1 MPFSF
6 EDYSRN
12 QISDRLENVT
22 NSISSLNLLV
32 IGGSTVLGSLNHP
45 SFVTQAL
52 QMEKGISIR
61 KIAEPNIRLEK
72 VLGFMR
78 QMPDLH
84 FDYCV
89 VQLGS
94 GDSQPVN
101 KFCRRRKSEGLH
113 SKFIKW
119 VPFVS
124 VPNTSPA
131 KYLEKLEE
139 LIQCLNDH
147 NVPVIWIVTLLGNSR
162 HIRYRN
168 LRKLYCAELPKS
180 CRAKLFGVIDLN
192 ELLTGPEVSSD
203 RVHPSFLGQQKI
215 LQTLKEYFFSTV

>member
-1 MPFSF
+1 MT
-6 EDYSRN
+6 N
-12 QISDRLENVT
+12 QIR
-22 NSISSLNLLV
+22 SLSLLV

-52 QMEKGISIR
+52 QKEKRISIR

-72 VLGFMR
+72 VLGYMR

-94 GDSQPVN
+94 GDSQLVN
-101 KFCRRRKSEGLH
+101 RFCGRRNSEELH

-119 VPFVS
+119 VPFLS
-124 VPNTSPA
+124 IPNTRPA
-131 KYLEKLEE
+131 KYLEELEE
-139 LIQCLNDH
+139 LIQSLNNH

-168 LRKLYCAELPKS
+168 LRKLYCADLPKS
-180 CRAKLFGVIDLN
+180 CRVKLFRVIDLN

-203 RVHPSFLGQQKI
+203 SVHPTFLGQQKI
-215 LQTLKEYFFSTV
+215 WQTLKEYCFSTE